1 MLENNR
7 CILVY
12 GLTSIELKA
21 IKEWKHKIIEV
32 TPEMCEMQIKD
43 IIDGLELLTINSNP
57 KKEKVILY
65 NNFPENEI
73 REVIKLTRTIVNG
86 GVLAMVTPAS
96 INWKMNYLIEHLI
109 EERDWYLKNRKE

>member
-12 GLTSIELKA
+12 GLSGEELKA
-21 IKEWKHKIIEV
+21 IKGGQYKVIEV

-43 IIDGLELLTINSNP
+43 ILTGLELATFNSNP
-57 KKEKVILY
+57 VKEKVILY
-65 NNFPENEI
+65 NNFSENEM
-73 REVIKLTRTIVNG
+73 REIIKLTRTIVTG
-86 GVLAMVTPAS
+86 GVLAMVTPTS

-109 EERDWYLKNRKE
+109 EEREWYLKNRKE